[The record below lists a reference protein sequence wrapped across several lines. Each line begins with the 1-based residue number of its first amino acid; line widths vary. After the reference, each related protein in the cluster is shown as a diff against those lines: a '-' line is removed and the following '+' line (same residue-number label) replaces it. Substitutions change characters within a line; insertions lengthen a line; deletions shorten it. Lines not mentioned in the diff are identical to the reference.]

1 MREEL
6 DRGAT
11 LRMAIRNA
19 FHRAGTTIIDCN
31 LTHLIAAT
39 VLYWIGSDQIKGF
52 AITLWIGVVTSMYT
66 VGVRR
71 PSDFRRRRKAAV
83 AHARPR
89 CCG

>member
-1 MREEL
+1 MLILFAVMLTIKAAFTLTGFAGLALTVGMAVDNNILSSNGCARNC

-39 VLYWIGSDQIKGF
+39 VL
-52 AITLWIGVVTSMYT
+52 
-66 VGVRR
+66 
-71 PSDFRRRRKAAV
+71 
-83 AHARPR
+83 
-89 CCG
+89 